1 MNLNSAKRVRV
12 RRERLFSAHHLLL
25 ANAMRVINELAP
37 TRPERRDQALQVI
50 TYSAFALEA
59 LANAFGN
66 RFVPRW
72 NHFENAGPLAKL
84 RVIAQA
90 LNVPEP
96 DFEKEPW
103 SGAGWLV
110 AYRNKIVH
118 PKPQFVELEEEMSEE
133 EYKLMQFDFP
143 EAAKLARDN
152 FRGYLK
158 SIGFKYVQ
166 GSVWSTDKDVKA
178 PICALIELLKI
189 ERWVKIYTVVE

>member
-133 EYKLMQFDFP
+133 EYKLMQFEFP
-143 EAAKLARDN
+143 EAALEKELTKENAR
-152 FRGYLK
+152 RALK
-158 SIGFKYVQ
+158 AVEAILDCFVQ
-166 GSVWSTDKDVKA
+166 NAPRNSVGGLQFDSAAGSASFHD
-178 PICALIELLKI
+178 ALF
-189 ERWVKIYTVVE
+189 